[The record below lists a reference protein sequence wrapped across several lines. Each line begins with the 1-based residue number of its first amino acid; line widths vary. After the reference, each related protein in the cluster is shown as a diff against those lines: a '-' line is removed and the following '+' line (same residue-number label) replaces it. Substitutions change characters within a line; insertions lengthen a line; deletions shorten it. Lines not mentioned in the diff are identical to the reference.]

1 MGEPVTVCLFTFV
14 DLYSKG
20 LDTLAHVLTK
30 GAEFAASK
38 GVSEADMLEWRLID
52 DMNPLRFQ
60 AIVVI
65 NFAKQWP
72 ARAAGLPVPENI
84 PEDLDLAG
92 FKAAIAEAKAYLA
105 GLKAEQF
112 EGRDAVPL
120 TFDLG
125 QLAPTLPTGQW
136 LSGFASTNLYF
147 HLSTAYGILR
157 SKGVQIGKIDLF
169 AGGL

>member
-1 MGEPVTVCLFTFV
+1 MTVCLFTFV

-20 LDTLAHVLTK
+20 LGTLDHLLTK
-30 GAEFAASK
+30 GAEFARSK
-38 GVSEADMLEWRLID
+38 GGSEADILDWRLID

-60 AIVVI
+60 AMVVI

-72 ARAAGLPVPENI
+72 ARAAGLSVPEAI
-84 PEDLDLAG
+84 AEDLDLAG

-105 GLKAEQF
+105 SLKAEQF
-112 EGRDAVPL
+112 EGRDQAPI
-120 TFDLG
+120 TFNLG
-125 QLAPTLPTGQW
+125 QFEPTLPAGQW
-136 LSGFASTNLYF
+136 LSSFATTNFYF

-157 SKGVQIGKIDLF
+157 HKGVQIGKPDLF